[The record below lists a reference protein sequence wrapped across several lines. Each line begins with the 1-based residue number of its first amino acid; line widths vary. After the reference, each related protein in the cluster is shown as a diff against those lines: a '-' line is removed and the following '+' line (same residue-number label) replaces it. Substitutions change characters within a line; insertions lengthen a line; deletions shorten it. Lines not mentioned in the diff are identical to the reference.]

1 MYAGILSR
9 GFVFSSR
16 VKRGSSPN
24 PDVCEGTGEGA
35 IGVSRPMMKQEV
47 GGQGPTLFH
56 CPLQGT
62 PFMDQSIY
70 ASPCRRASGHDD
82 PFPSRPNSQG
92 CRSIYSE

>member
-9 GFVFSSR
+9 GFVLSSR

-47 GGQGPTLFH
+47 VGQGPTLLH
-56 CPLQGT
+56 
-62 PFMDQSIY
+62 
-70 ASPCRRASGHDD
+70 
-82 PFPSRPNSQG
+82 
-92 CRSIYSE
+92 